1 MDLPQEYAINDLYL
15 ASYLKARG
23 LKLAAVDRDGKR
35 SRFVFHD
42 GPERQQMV
50 TDFYNDAPIGIAAFT
65 HALQDLKAAIH
76 NWNGVSPARG
86 TGLR

>member
-1 MDLPQEYAINDLYL
+1 MDLPQEYATNDLYL

-23 LKLAAVDRDGKR
+23 LKLAAVEKDGRR

-42 GPERQQMV
+42 GPGRGQMV
-50 TDFYNDAPIGIAAFT
+50 ADFYNDVPIGVNAFT

-76 NWNGVSPARG
+76 NWDGTSPARG
-86 TGLR
+86 AGVR

>member
-1 MDLPQEYAINDLYL
+1 MDLPQEYATNDLYL

-35 SRFVFHD
+35 SRFVFKD
-42 GPERQQMV
+42 GPERRQIV
-50 TDFYNDAPIGIAAFT
+50 SDFYNDDGINAFT

-76 NWNGVSPARG
+76 NWDGVQAERKG
-86 TGLR
+86 ALR